1 MQVEYEDTPA
11 TFSTSAL
18 LGEQAQVEEGQS
30 DEEDQEDEQD
40 QDQEEEEEE
49 EEEQTGKSD
58 NSHVPTH
65 SYWRSAENAE
75 AQTEAGAKTKP
86 KRIIKQRQ
94 SLSEKQTGT
103 TIFPISRIKKICK
116 ADKDLDMMT
125 SEATFM
131 VSVATVS

>member
-1 MQVEYEDTPA
+1 MEYRLIEVEA
-11 TFSTSAL
+11 S
-18 LGEQAQVEEGQS
+18 
-30 DEEDQEDEQD
+30 
-40 QDQEEEEEE
+40 
-49 EEEQTGKSD
+49 
-58 NSHVPTH
+58 
-65 SYWRSAENAE
+65 E
-75 AQTEAGAKTKP
+75 AQNESGAKTKP

-131 VSVATVS
+131 ISVATVSCVIIKISDYADQVGIFHQTFHGGGMYES